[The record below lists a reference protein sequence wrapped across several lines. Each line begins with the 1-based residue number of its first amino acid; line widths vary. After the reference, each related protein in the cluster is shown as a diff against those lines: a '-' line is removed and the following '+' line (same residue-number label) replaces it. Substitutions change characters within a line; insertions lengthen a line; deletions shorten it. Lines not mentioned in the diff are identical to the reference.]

1 MPSHLPPPLLRDLL
15 SAAATR
21 WLLPPLLAL
30 GLLLLGPGSA
40 AWGLEEV
47 ANQPS
52 RYCCDGD
59 LLLARVE
66 NGAVDAP
73 GIPNT
78 LAGTL
83 PGAFVVIDWR
93 ELHLQ
98 LPRTNNAGAPSFGD
112 GRWWWSL
119 EDPSRPSLLLQQAQ
133 QTSYACSALPASGSP
148 AAAASR

>member
-1 MPSHLPPPLLRDLL
+1 MPSHLLI

-21 WLLPPLLAL
+21 WLLSPLLAL

-40 AWGLEEV
+40 AWGLEA

-52 RYCCDGD
+52 RYSCDGD

-119 EDPSRPSLLLQQAQ
+119 EDPSRPTLLLQQAQ
-133 QTSYACSALPASGSP
+133 QTSFACSALPASGSP